1 MKVFLLFIIL
11 IMIFDLCLA
20 QIMTDQ
26 EKQIIEKMLRKNN
39 LQPDALN
46 FLKDWASDTKFKL
59 PVVVDIL
66 NDPMKYPDFVEA
78 TKVVLESSN
87 PRELI
92 NYFCNIL
99 YSADVRDE
107 KIINDFSSYFQKKVK
122 KTKDIF
128 SYTFYVWE
136 KADFYYKK
144 VWQEISD
151 EEKKK
156 LEYFAYELWQED
168 EDSLRYQAY
177 YRESD
182 IKEYPKLEVEE
193 IIPIIEKINFPDLMR
208 SAFIFQTG
216 FDVLSNN
223 LEKKNFSW
231 KKRLVK
237 ETPWGIFC
245 IGSKKVDIYD
255 NTYPFILDPGGND
268 VYSTEIR
275 TNFRSPFYWI
285 LDLSGDD
292 LYHST
297 GIGELFFTLFG
308 LGINYDHFGDDIY
321 HGNDFAFSS
330 FFGYQLSHD
339 LAGDDIYSCG
349 LHSSGAASFGLSILM
364 DGSGNDNYS
373 VTELGQGF
381 GGTLGSGMILDN
393 QGNDLYY
400 AGGKY
405 LHEPLAPFDH
415 RSLSQGFGF
424 GVRPDLSGGIGLIY
438 DEQGNDSY
446 QGGVYAQAVAYW
458 YALGMIIDC
467 GGNDFYDAVYYPQG
481 SGIHLAGGF
490 LYDEQGEDHYYSKH
504 GPGQGAAH
512 DYAVGFL
519 IDRQG
524 NDIYSVEGG
533 NGLGLTNSAAVFLDV
548 SGDDRYE
555 RNFASNYGFAN
566 KTRES
571 GSIGIFLDTGGE
583 DEYPLEYCLNDT
595 SWQKGTYGI
604 GLDTML
610 VKNSEPM
617 TGKVE
622 EEVTEI
628 DSSAKIS
635 EIFKIASGWGVGSN
649 TKKVKKAGEI
659 LLRRETEAAKYI
671 YDEKLGTKSGLEYRA
686 IKNFVK
692 ESEEFK
698 KYILPGLNL
707 SDSLWVK
714 TTISLIGE
722 LADSTYIDTLKTFL
736 KKGKYKTTVLS
747 ALGEMKSD
755 QSTIIL
761 QKYMNSSSEKIRVIT
776 ARGLKKIDSN
786 MSREL
791 LLTMKDDRSF
801 LIRSMIDLMDEK

>member
-1 MKVFLLFIIL
+1 MKAFLLLFIFIL
-11 IMIFDLCLA
+11 IFDLCLA
-20 QIMTDQ
+20 EIMTKQ
-26 EKQIIEKMLRKNN
+26 EKQLIEQMLIKND

-59 PVVVDIL
+59 PLIVDIL
-66 NDPMKYPDFVEA
+66 NNPMKYPDFVQD
-78 TKVVLESSN
+78 TKVVLESNN

-92 NYFCNIL
+92 NYFSNIL

-107 KIINDFSSYFQKKVK
+107 KVIHDFSNYFQKKVK
-122 KTKDIF
+122 KTKDLF

-144 VWQEISD
+144 AWQEISE

-168 EDSLRYQAY
+168 EDSLRYQDF
-177 YRESD
+177 YRKRD
-182 IKEYPKLEVEE
+182 IKEYEDMEIEE

-216 FDVLSNN
+216 FDVLNNN

-245 IGSKKVDIYD
+245 IGSKKVDIY
-255 NTYPFILDPGGND
+255 NNPYCFILDPGGD
-268 VYSTEIR
+268 DIYSTEIR
-275 TNFRSPFYWI
+275 TNFENPFYWI
-285 LDLSGDD
+285 IDLSGND

-297 GIGELFFTLFG
+297 GIGELFFALFG
-308 LGINYDHFGDDIY
+308 LGINLDNSGEDIY

-339 LAGDDIYSCG
+339 LSGDDIYSCG
-349 LHSSGAASFGLSILM
+349 LHSSGAATFGLSILM
-364 DGSGNDNYS
+364 DESGNDNYS

-381 GGTLGSGMILDN
+381 GGTLGSGMIIDN
-393 QGNDLYY
+393 KGNDLYY

-424 GVRPDLSGGIGLIY
+424 GVRPDLAGGIGLIF

-458 YALGMIIDC
+458 YALGMLIDC
-467 GGNDFYDAVYYPQG
+467 AGNDFYDAVYYPQG

-490 LYDEQGEDHYYSKH
+490 LYDEKGEDHYYSKH

-533 NGLGLTNSAAVFLDV
+533 NGLGLTNSAAIFLDV

-555 RNFASNYGFAN
+555 RNFTSNYGFAN

-571 GSIGIFLDTGGE
+571 GSIGIFLDTGG
-583 DEYPLEYCLNDT
+583 DDQYPLEHCLNDT

-604 GLDTML
+604 GLDTL
-610 VKNSEPM
+610 IVENTEPI
-617 TGKVE
+617 TEKADE
-622 EEVTEI
+622 KVTEI
-628 DSSAKIS
+628 DSLAEIS
-635 EIFKIASGWGVGSN
+635 EIFKIASSWGVGSN

-659 LLRRETEAAKYI
+659 LLKRDVEAAKYI
-671 YDEKLGTKSGLEYRA
+671 FEEQLGTKSGLGFRA

-692 ESEEFK
+692 ESNEFK
-698 KYILPGLNL
+698 KYISPALNH

-722 LADSTYIDTLKTFL
+722 LADSTYINTLNSFL
-736 KKGKYKTTVLS
+736 EKGKYKPTVLS
-747 ALGEMKSD
+747 ALGKMKSD

-761 QKYMNSSSEKIRVIT
+761 QKYMDSNSEKLRVIT
-776 ARGLKKIDSN
+776 ARGLKKIDSK

-801 LIRSMIDLMDEK
+801 LIRSLIKLMDEK

>member
-1 MKVFLLFIIL
+1 MKVFLLLFIFIV
-11 IMIFDLCLA
+11 IFDLCLA
-20 QIMTDQ
+20 EIMTVQ
-26 EKQIIEKMLRKNN
+26 EKQLIEQMLIKND

-46 FLKDWASDTKFKL
+46 FLKDWVSDTKFKL

-66 NDPMKYPDFVEA
+66 NNPMKYPDFVQD
-78 TKVVLESSN
+78 TKVVLESNN

-92 NYFCNIL
+92 NYFSNIL
-99 YSADVRDE
+99 YSSDVRNE
-107 KIINDFSSYFQKKVK
+107 KMIHDFNIYFQKKVK

-128 SYTFYVWE
+128 LYTFYVWE

-144 VWQEISD
+144 AWQEISD

-168 EDSLRYQAY
+168 EDSLRYQDY
-177 YRESD
+177 YRKAD
-182 IKEYPKLEVEE
+182 IKEYEDLEIEE

-216 FDVLSNN
+216 FDVLNNN
-223 LEKKNFSW
+223 LKKKNFSW

-255 NTYPFILDPGGND
+255 NAYSFILDPGGND
-268 VYSTEIR
+268 VYSTEVR
-275 TNFRSPFYWI
+275 TDFKKPFYWI

-292 LYHST
+292 LYHSI
-297 GIGELFFTLFG
+297 GIGELFFALFG
-308 LGINYDHFGDDIY
+308 LGINTDFSGNDVY

-339 LAGDDIYSCG
+339 LSGDDIYSCG
-349 LHSSGAASFGLSILM
+349 LHSSGAATFGLSILL
-364 DGSGNDNYS
+364 DKSGNDNYS

-381 GGTLGSGMILDN
+381 GGTLGSGMIIDN

-424 GVRPDLSGGIGLIY
+424 GVRPDLGGGIGLIY
-438 DEQGNDSY
+438 DEEGNDSY

-467 GGNDFYDAVYYPQG
+467 AGNDFYDAVYYPQG

-490 LYDEQGEDHYYSKH
+490 LYDEKGEDHYYSKH

-533 NGLGLTNSAAVFLDV
+533 NGLGLTNSAAIFLDV

-555 RNFASNYGFAN
+555 RDCTSNYGFAN
-566 KTRES
+566 QTRES
-571 GSIGIFLDTGGE
+571 GSIGIFLDTGG
-583 DEYPLEYCLNDT
+583 DDKYPLEHCLNDT

-604 GLDTML
+604 GLDTLL
-610 VKNSEPM
+610 VENIEPIIE
-617 TGKVE
+617 KADE
-622 EEVTEI
+622 KVTEI
-628 DSSAKIS
+628 DSLAAIS
-635 EIFKIASGWGVGSN
+635 EIFKIAAGWGVGSN

-659 LLRRETEAAKYI
+659 LLKREIEAARYI
-671 YDEKLGTKSGLEYRA
+671 YGEKLGTKSGLEFRA
-686 IKNFVK
+686 INNFVK
-692 ESEEFK
+692 ESREFR
-698 KYILPGLNL
+698 KYISPALHH

-714 TTISLIGE
+714 TTISLLGE
-722 LADSTYIDTLKTFL
+722 LADSTYIDTLNTFL
-736 KKGKYKTTVLS
+736 QKGKYKPTVLS
-747 ALGEMKSD
+747 ALGKMKSD

-761 QKYMNSSSEKIRVIT
+761 QKYMDSNSEKLRVIT
-776 ARGLKKIDSN
+776 ARGLKKIDSK

-801 LIRSMIDLMDEK
+801 LIRSLIKLMDEK